1 VFWRG
6 IYKPTS
12 FTTFNGQSV
21 ELYGRGLYRNDTVL
35 AVGNNRGSDL
45 TMLILG
51 VPLLAVSVLLHLRG
65 SLRGRFLL
73 LGTLGFLLYVSA
85 GYALGAVAYNEM
97 FLV

>member
-1 VFWRG
+1 
-6 IYKPTS
+6 
-12 FTTFNGQSV
+12 
-21 ELYGRGLYRNDTVL
+21 
-35 AVGNNRGSDL
+35 
-45 TMLILG
+45 MLILG